1 MRFAREI
8 STKLR
13 SSNEQLQKKKNIAR
27 LDRNK
32 GSKLE
37 QEKPCNRY
45 YKGSELSDGKA
56 GESNDASQCSS
67 NSLFKRPQFGK
78 LPSFIPLHD
87 ES

>member
-1 MRFAREI
+1 MRFSREI

-13 SSNEQLQKKKNIAR
+13 LSNEQLQKKKSIGR

-37 QEKPCNRY
+37 QEKPCKRY

-56 GESNDASQCSS
+56 GELNDTSQCSS

-78 LPSFIPLHD
+78 LPSFIPFYD